1 MSSRVQTPSWMARV
15 EELARQAESIAEQM
29 NRPEVAANG
38 PRMVRLARQHG
49 QLEKIAR
56 LYREY
61 RETVRQLEEHR
72 QILEDPAGDQELR
85 ELARAGLPEL
95 ETRRESLVRQLQERL
110 ITSEEAAIRSVLL
123 EIRAGTGGDEAA
135 LFAGDL
141 LGMYQAWATRQG
153 YQTELLSLSPGDAGG
168 VREAILNVT
177 GEEVYTKLRFEAGGH
192 RVQRVPKTE
201 SQGRIH
207 TSAATVAVLPEPEEI
222 QVEIDWDRD
231 VVEHTSRAGGP
242 GGQNVN
248 KVESAIRLEHL
259 PTGITVSMRDEK
271 SQHKNRARARRILL
285 SRVYEH
291 LQQEQQRRR
300 AADRRSMVGS
310 GDRSDRIRTY
320 NFPQNRVTDH
330 RVQMD
335 LFDLPRVLAR
345 GELEEF
351 HRALAERD
359 LRIRLEQL

>member
-1 MSSRVQTPSWMARV
+1 MTRV
-15 EELARQAESIAEQM
+15 EELVRQAESIAEQM
-29 NRPEVAANG
+29 NRPEVAAGG
-38 PRMVRLARQHG
+38 PLMVRLARQHG

-61 RETVRQLEEHR
+61 CQTLRQLEEHR
-72 QILEDPAGDQELR
+72 QIVEDPAGDQELR

-95 ETRRESLVRQLQERL
+95 EVRCAALLRQLQERL
-110 ITSEEAAIRSVLL
+110 VTGDEAAVRSVLL

-141 LGMYQAWATRQG
+141 LGMYQAWAARQG
-153 YQTELLSLSPGDAGG
+153 YQTELLSLSPGDVGG

-291 LQQEQQRRR
+291 LQQEQQRRL
-300 AADRRSMVGS
+300 AADRRSMVGT

-330 RVQMD
+330 RIQKD
-335 LFDLPRVLAR
+335 IFDLPRVLVR

-351 HRALAERD
+351 HRELAERD
-359 LRIRLEQL
+359 LKIRLERL